1 VENMITTSSLNP
13 RIDDIVVI
21 DSIAIT
27 TYMSSFL
34 KPLLDS
40 NVFDIFVKVV
50 DAFIYEVILP
60 SK

>member
-1 VENMITTSSLNP
+1 
-13 RIDDIVVI
+13 
-21 DSIAIT
+21 
-27 TYMSSFL
+27 L

-60 SK
+60 SKWLWL

>member
-21 DSIAIT
+21 DSTAIT